1 MLAGMDSK
9 AIKRQEAIYELV
21 YSEEAYLRDVDGLIS
36 VYLTPIQQKG
46 LIDPALMTKMMTR
59 ITDVQ
64 QAGKALLKD
73 LKARQDATVVV
84 KQLSDVL
91 EKHVETVATPFYN
104 YCEVVLE
111 IRAKT
116 TDATPELA
124 SFMVATMN
132 SAASRGLSMDAYLL
146 APVQRMVRYPMLISE
161 VEKATLDDPSEKYN
175 LSNAHKR
182 WKESVHTCN
191 SRFAEIENWFNLK
204 DLQKQLNY
212 ERVEGA
218 EEIWKPSHK
227 FGYRGI
233 VKKGPLELIK
243 LNEAKKKIAKRKQVE
258 VMLFSDIFL
267 FCKPVKVKKTG
278 RVEMIVIK
286 EAHRSLLDVDRFRS
300 SGAQVDTKLENMI
313 EIRFLSKD
321 KKAFASGEADA
332 GMETLY
338 IKAKDRMT
346 MDRWLEA
353 FNPPREDEDIY
364 QAWECPQFVVLKDW
378 TPPRDEQGDSMPL
391 RKGEIVEVEKRGET
405 HMKGRLKDPE
415 PFASY
420 NTSGYFPAGHVKEI
434 ESHRKTAREVRGLA
448 KQNSQ
453 AY

>member
-1 MLAGMDSK
+1 MDLYMDAAEAGVGADTQQARDLLEITASKTSTLDGGGDGALRAKNKLWKSRPDVTEDILAGMDGK

-46 LIDPALMTKMMTR
+46 LIDATLMTKMMTR
-59 ITDVQ
+59 ITEVQ
-64 QAGKALLKD
+64 LAGKALLKD

-84 KQLSDVL
+84 KEISDVL
-91 EKHVETVATPFYN
+91 EKHCETTATPFYN

-161 VEKATLDDPSEKYN
+161 IQKATLDDPSEKYN
-175 LSNAHKR
+175 LENAHKR

-218 EEIWKPSHK
+218 EEIWKASNK

-258 VMLFSDIFL
+258 VMLFSDLFL
-267 FCKPVKVKKTG
+267 FCKPVKAKKTG

-286 EAHRSLLDVDRFRS
+286 QAHRSLLDVDRFRS
-300 SGAQVDTKLENMI
+300 SGAQVDSKLENII
-313 EIRFLSKD
+313 EIRFLSND
-321 KKAFASGEADA
+321 KKAFASGEVSNVD
-332 GMETLY
+332 TILDHLSRILHLY
-338 IKAKDRMT
+338 DVFRHTQRSLSKVYR
-346 MDRWLEA
+346 
-353 FNPPREDEDIY
+353 
-364 QAWECPQFVVLKDW
+364 C
-378 TPPRDEQGDSMPL
+378 
-391 RKGEIVEVEKRGET
+391 
-405 HMKGRLKDPE
+405 
-415 PFASY
+415 
-420 NTSGYFPAGHVKEI
+420 
-434 ESHRKTAREVRGLA
+434 
-448 KQNSQ
+448 
-453 AY
+453 